1 MKLTTDGLELTASV
15 RSSVSTRKEELKD
28 KLEYLAEFLG
38 GEISVSGDY
47 PAWEYLENSPLRDL
61 MCRIFE
67 EQYGRKPIVEALH
80 AGVECGIF
88 AGKIPELDCV
98 SFGPDMKDIHT
109 PKESMDVESVKRTWE
124 YLLEILKQLK

>member
-1 MKLTTDGLELTASV
+1 
-15 RSSVSTRKEELKD
+15 
-28 KLEYLAEFLG
+28 
-38 GEISVSGDY
+38 
-47 PAWEYLENSPLRDL
+47 

-88 AGKIPELDCV
+88 AGKIPKLDCV